1 MQPPG
6 VCPPESCY
14 NKGMR
19 RTVATFAAAALL
31 LPVFAYARP
40 FGGQASVVLPCYYNS
55 TIYAVL
61 GPPIGGPYVWTTAT
75 KTYQFGPPRH
85 AGQWL
90 LGLAGAPYFCLYSVS
105 PEITYDAIAIIMMG
119 SSQ

>member
-1 MQPPG
+1 MNSEQSRRWYNSTMRKVFVMLAF
-6 VCPPESCY
+6 VCILMPS
-14 NKGMR
+14 
-19 RTVATFAAAALL
+19 
-31 LPVFAYARP
+31 FAYAFP
-40 FGGQASVVLPCYYNS
+40 FGGQAGIVLPCYYNS